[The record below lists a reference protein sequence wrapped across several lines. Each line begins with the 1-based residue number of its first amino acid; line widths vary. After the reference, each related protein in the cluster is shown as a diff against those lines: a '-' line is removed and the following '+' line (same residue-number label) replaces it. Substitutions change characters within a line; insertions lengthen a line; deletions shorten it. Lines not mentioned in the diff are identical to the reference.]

1 MNVILLE
8 RVENLGQMGQVVKV
22 KNGFARNYLL
32 PRRKALRATDA
43 NKAVFESQRAQ
54 LVATNL
60 EKRKEA
66 ETVAI
71 KLDGLKV
78 TLIRQAGDGGQLY
91 GSVSV
96 RDVAMAITE
105 AGISVDRRQVQL
117 DRPIKMLGLH
127 DLRVSL
133 HPEVAVTV
141 TANVA
146 RSEDEA
152 AAQARGETVFGRD
165 AFDEDEEP
173 EAAEFDEDEEE
184 AADQA

>member
-32 PRRKALRATDA
+32 PRRKALRATQE

-54 LVATNL
+54 LVATNI

-66 ETVAI
+66 EVVAA

-96 RDVAMAITE
+96 RDIATAITD
-105 AGISVDRRQVQL
+105 AGISVDRRQVQM

-152 AAQARGETVFGRD
+152 AAQARGETMIGRD
-165 AFDEDEEP
+165 AFEEEEP

-184 AADQA
+184 GDRA